1 MNYSLAFDI
10 SGSGM
15 SVEKLRLDVT
25 AINLANVST
34 TRSADGGIFKPLKVV
49 TTSKLTPTFDASLNQ
64 LSVAGTEVADVV
76 PADTPPRMVYDP
88 GHPDADETGFVAYPD
103 INPVSEMINLITTT
117 RAYEANVRAMNAA
130 KTMALKALEIGGGS

>member
-1 MNYSLAFDI
+1 MNYLLAFDI

-25 AINLANVST
+25 AINLANVNT
-34 TRSADGGIFKPLKVV
+34 TRSSDGGLFKPLKVI

-76 PADTPPRMVYDP
+76 QADTPPRMVYDP
-88 GHPDADETGFVAYPD
+88 GHPDADEKGFVAYPD

-130 KTMALKALEIGGGS
+130 KAMALKALEIGGGS